1 MMDVRGLL
9 KQVYQEIGRL
19 ESLRRQRAMVIEDN
33 SGMKAIQYESEKVCG
48 GRQSDLSEVMENI
61 ERQVKRLDMMIAK
74 QLESIMEHREEAYKL
89 LERVPEGP
97 GKSAVQEHYLYR
109 VSWDEISHRLHFTA
123 DYVRHLSRECIEE
136 LQRICD
142 AEM

>member
-9 KQVYQEIGRL
+9 KQVYREVGTL
-19 ESLRRQRAMVIEDN
+19 ELLRCQRALVLEDN
-33 SGMKAIQYESEKVCG
+33 AGMKAIQYESEKVCG

-74 QLESIMEHREEAYKL
+74 QFENIMAHREEAYKL
-89 LERVPEGP
+89 LERIPESP
-97 GKSAVQEHYLYR
+97 GKSAVQVHYLYR
-109 VSWDEISHRLHFTA
+109 VPWDEIANRLHYTS
-123 DYVRHLSRECIEE
+123 DYVRQLSRECIEE

-142 AEM
+142 VEM